1 MIGEKRSFISYNMQ
15 KTELRDIVVSAVALA
30 IAFAIAFNGGITN
43 IERFSLNTIITAFVA
58 VSLSF
63 MLHELAHRFLAKRY
77 GCYAEYKMWPYGLAL
92 ALIFSLFGFVFAAPG
107 AVMIHPKADLWGAS
121 QALTKKRMGLI
132 ALVGPLTNIALAGIF
147 TAAFLFNP
155 AAQATFGGL
164 LLSDV
169 FALAISIN
177 IWLALFNMLPI
188 FILDGAKVFYWNK
201 KIWLIAFISTIAM
214 YIATIVL

>member
-1 MIGEKRSFISYNMQ
+1 MNNI
-15 KTELRDIVVSAVALA
+15 ELRDIVVSAVALA

-43 IERFSLNTIITAFVA
+43 IERFSLNSIITAFVA

-63 MLHELAHRFLAKRY
+63 ILHELAHRFLARRY

-155 AAQATFGGL
+155 AATIGGL
-164 LLSDV
+164 LPEV